1 MHTKMFHIA
10 QGRVDELHGA
20 ATSAVAMGE
29 NIDGPLILE
38 TEMRGCSVNQ
48 SMSQSIPISFVCGYK
63 LINHPVRSTNQSIN
77 QPIRHQP
84 TNPF

>member
-38 TEMRGCSVNQ
+38 TEMRGCSLF
-48 SMSQSIPISFVCGYK
+48 SQSINESVYTNIVCVW
-63 LINHPVRSTNQSIN
+63 LQVN
-77 QPIRHQP
+77 
-84 TNPF
+84 